1 MTPKRVICRP
11 RSLLAGVAVMSA
23 LAIASGAA
31 QQAPRSESAADRA
44 QAPTVASGPPPNSTL
59 GEGPWVFAT
68 GEHPVRVV
76 RIATLDHPW
85 SIAFLPDGAMLVTE
99 RSGRLRI
106 IRNDVLDPQ
115 PISGVPK
122 VLNRGR
128 DGLLDLALHPRFA
141 ENRLVYFTYSKPG
154 EDMSVRAALARGR
167 FDGTTLADVRDI
179 FVANTPIPRT
189 EIQSVTS
196 RIVFGRDG
204 MIYMSVGAPRDSR
217 LKAQDP
223 ASHRGKILRLR
234 DDGTAPPDNPFVGK
248 SAYGLPY
255 QPEIYS
261 VGHRNGFGLA
271 IHPETGALW
280 ESENGPQAGDELNII
295 LPGRNYGWPFIS
307 MGREYDGTA
316 MQLTMEGMEQP
327 YLYWAPSIAVAG
339 MTFYT
344 GDKFP
349 RWKGNIFIGGLV
361 GTRVERLQFN
371 SEGLPV
377 TVRGGLGREFLLHEL
392 QQRIRD
398 VREGPDGLLYVLTDQ
413 QDGAV
418 LRLEPAD

>member
-1 MTPKRVICRP
+1 MTGKRVICRP
-11 RSLLAGVAVMSA
+11 RSLLAVAAVMST

-31 QQAPRSESAADRA
+31 QQAPGSEPGADTA
-44 QAPTVASGPPPNSTL
+44 QSPFVASGPATKSAL

-68 GEHPVRVV
+68 GEHPMRVV
-76 RIATLDHPW
+76 RIATVDHPW

-99 RSGRLRI
+99 RPGRLRI
-106 IRNDVLDPQ
+106 IRNGVLDPQ
-115 PISGVPK
+115 PIPGVPT
-122 VLNRGR
+122 VLDRGR
-128 DGLLDLALHPRFA
+128 DGLLDIELHPRFT
-141 ENRLVYFTYSKPG
+141 ENRLVYLTYSKPG
-154 EDMSVRAALARGR
+154 EDGSVRTALARGR

-189 EIQSVTS
+189 QTQSVTS

-204 MIYMSVGAPRDSR
+204 MLYMTVGAPRQSR

-223 ASHRGKILRLR
+223 SSHRGKVLRLR

-271 IHPETGALW
+271 FHPETGALW
-280 ESENGPQAGDELNII
+280 ESENGPQSGDEINII

-307 MGREYDGTA
+307 MGWEYDGTPFP
-316 MQLTMEGMEQP
+316 LTMEGMEQP
-327 YLYWAPSIAVAG
+327 FLHWSPNIAVAG

-344 GDKFP
+344 GDRFP
-349 RWKGNIFIGGLV
+349 RWKGDVFIGGLV

-371 SEGLPV
+371 SKGLPV
-377 TVRGGLGREFLLHEL
+377 KVRGGLGREFLLHEL

-398 VREGPDGLLYVLTDQ
+398 VKEGPDGLLYVLTDE

-418 LRLEPAD
+418 LRLEPVD